1 MKLMG
6 CVEIKDGNLSI
17 NVEKF
22 RAIEAHHEPISL
34 NDSQITEEKDES
46 F

>member
-1 MKLMG
+1 MG

-22 RAIEAHHEPISL
+22 KANEAEHEPIL
-34 NDSQITEEKDES
+34 FKDSHVTEENDA
-46 F
+46 